1 MSGSIRHF
9 QFPFS
14 LKAMFISASSIGDSR
29 EQRYYQS
36 YYHSYSQGY
45 NQGFGSSSDGQSKCY
60 ECKAYSVDKEES
72 CFKNPEMME
81 ERTCT
86 TDKGCYI
93 KRRQQTD
100 EYGDVTWLDL

>member
-1 MSGSIRHF
+1 MLA
-9 QFPFS
+9 FS

-45 NQGFGSSSDGQSKCY
+45 NQGFGGSSDGQSKCY
-60 ECKAYSVDKEES
+60 ECKAYSVDKEEP
-72 CFKNPEMME
+72 CFKNPAHVIDLSVTEQ
-81 ERTCT
+81 TCT

-93 KRRQQTD
+93 KRREQTD